1 MVKFVENKV
10 PETERVSALLQDC
23 ARDNLWANRGPLY
36 YRMADAF
43 GEHLQVPARTTVTPC
58 ANGGVALEAMA
69 RLHEK
74 SAGRPLRWVASS
86 FSFQNMGRGYFA
98 DVIFAD
104 CDERGML
111 DIAALRAMDPASF
124 DGVVVVNTL
133 GMALDFTDYIDFAR
147 ETGKAMLFDNAAGVR
162 PGIPDWPWQS
172 FSLHQTKPYGMGEG
186 GLAVTPSDR
195 AEEFY
200 ALLNYDAPPEPAG
213 LWMNNGKI
221 SDIAC
226 AFHISRLEAVGD
238 WAPRY
243 AEQEHRIEEIAREM
257 GLKPLLPLGGATPKT
272 SCAFLSETPVP
283 LERLRQTK
291 HISFGK
297 YYKPLA
303 PLAMTESIYA
313 HILNIPSHPDMAN
326 ASRDQI
332 MQDLAVL
339 IAKVEA

>member
-10 PETERVSALLQDC
+10 PALERVATLLQDC
-23 ARDNLWANRGPLY
+23 ARENLWANRGPLY
-36 YRMADAF
+36 HRMSDLFAA
-43 GEHLQVPARTTVTPC
+43 HLQPPAGAAVIPC

-69 RLHEK
+69 RLHEQA
-74 SAGRPLRWVASS
+74 SGRPLRWVASS

-104 CDERGML
+104 CNRQGLL
-111 DIAALRAMDPASF
+111 DIEALRAMDPGSF

-133 GMALDFTDYIDFAR
+133 GMGQDFSPYIDFAR
-147 ETGKAMLFDNAAGVR
+147 ETGKALLFDNAAGVR
-162 PGIPDWPWQS
+162 AGIPDWPWQS

-186 GLAVTPSDR
+186 GLAITPEGQ
-195 AEEFY
+195 AEDFY
-200 ALLNYDAPPEPAG
+200 TLLNYDAPPEPAA

-226 AFHISRLEAVGD
+226 AFHISRLETVGD

-243 AEQEHRIEEIAREM
+243 AEQEMRIEKIATEQ
-257 GLKPLLPLGGATPKT
+257 GLKPLLPLGGGTPKT
-272 SCAFLSETPVP
+272 SCAFLCETPVP
-283 LERLRQTK
+283 LERLRLTR
-291 HISFGK
+291 HINFAK

-303 PLAMTESIYA
+303 PNPVTEDIYN
-313 HILNIPSHPDMAN
+313 HILNIPTHPDMAG

-332 MQDLAVL
+332 LEDLEILLTGVQA
-339 IAKVEA
+339 